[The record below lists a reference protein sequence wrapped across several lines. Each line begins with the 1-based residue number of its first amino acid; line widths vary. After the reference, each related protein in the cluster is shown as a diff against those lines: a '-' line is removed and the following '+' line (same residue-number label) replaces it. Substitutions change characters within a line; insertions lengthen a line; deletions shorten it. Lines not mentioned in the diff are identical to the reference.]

1 MIPEVESVAEI
12 LHLILEYTIL
22 CHIVSL
28 NRDPL
33 KRLRI
38 LCAHQEN
45 PMI

>member
-1 MIPEVESVAEI
+1 MIPEVEFVAEI

-22 CHIVSL
+22 CHMVSL
-28 NRDPL
+28 NRDPW

-45 PMI
+45 PMT